1 MTEAELRAE
10 YPQLTRQ
17 DVLAAIAY
25 GAEMSR
31 ERILPIGMNEDQ
43 DGREL
48 GPSLAM
54 QPIRYYE
61 GTGRRGRRGGALS
74 ILTSGPSSRAARDGL
89 TMLAC
94 AFVAFSISAA
104 LLHAY
109 TVFLVAFI
117 DEFRWSRADTSLAY
131 AASQLVSGFSAPLV
145 GILVDRLGTRRMVL
159 IGGSLLIVGLIGT
172 AQITALWQLTLLYG
186 VVMTLGA
193 NCLGLLV
200 FVPLLSRLF
209 ERRRGTAISI
219 LQSGNG
225 GARAVS
231 APAAQLGI
239 DAIGWRGTLLVEAG
253 FIAVVILPL
262 AALFR
267 HADRRAQRSEPA
279 DATSAVPP
287 PLATRSWTLGEAV
300 RTPHF
305 WLLFVVYMCTGLGSF
320 FVSLHQLAFAV
331 DQGFDK
337 LYAAE
342 VLGLGSLL
350 GIVGVIATGTLSD
363 YIGREWS
370 AILAYGVSIAGVV
383 CALFIH
389 SPDQH
394 VLLWLHACLFGITWG
409 ARGPA
414 VTAKTADLFAGPR
427 LGAILGLITV
437 GTGLG
442 SAIGSWGAGWIFDV
456 SGSYRLAF
464 MLSIASYT
472 VGAVAFWGLRRPPLR
487 RAD

>member
-1 MTEAELRAE
+1 
-10 YPQLTRQ
+10 
-17 DVLAAIAY
+17 
-25 GAEMSR
+25 
-31 ERILPIGMNEDQ
+31 
-43 DGREL
+43 
-48 GPSLAM
+48 
-54 QPIRYYE
+54 
-61 GTGRRGRRGGALS
+61 
-74 ILTSGPSSRAARDGL
+74 
-89 TMLAC
+89 MLAC

-104 LLHAY
+104 VLHAY

-131 AASQLVSGFSAPLV
+131 AASQLVGGFSAPLI
-145 GILVDRLGTRRMVL
+145 GTLVDRLGARRMVL
-159 IGGSLLIVGLIGT
+159 IGGGLLVVGLIGT
-172 AQITALWQLTLLYG
+172 AQITALWQLILLYG

-200 FVPLLSRLF
+200 FVPLLARLF
-209 ERRRGTAISI
+209 ERRRGMAISI

-231 APAAQLGI
+231 APAAQLAI
-239 DAIGWRGTLLVEAG
+239 DAIGWRGTMLVEAG
-253 FIAVVILPL
+253 IMAVVILPL
-262 AALFR
+262 ASLFR
-267 HADRRAQRSEPA
+267 LADRQDQKTELAAAAATEPPRLVTRPWTLA
-279 DATSAVPP
+279 EAV
-287 PLATRSWTLGEAV
+287 ATR
-300 RTPHF
+300 HF

-350 GIVGVIATGTLSD
+350 GIVGVIVTGTLSD

-370 AILAYGVSIAGVV
+370 AILAYGVSIVGVV
-383 CALFIH
+383 CALFID

-394 VLLWLHACLFGITWG
+394 LLLWLHACLFGITWG

-414 VTAKTADLFAGPR
+414 VTAKTADLFGGPR

-472 VGAVAFWGLRRPPLR
+472 IGGIAFWGLRRPPTR
-487 RAD
+487 RAE